1 MSDTERGRR
10 KRPPPRT
17 GGYDAGVDMVDE
29 EDSLKHV
36 TAPPDA
42 RESAPRPVMRHSEC
56 QADAGT
62 EPERKDAPILT
73 QAKRDP
79 CTYLGLVVIG
89 LLLIAIILIAVLIVR

>member
-17 GGYDAGVDMVDE
+17 GGYEVEMVDE
-29 EDSLKHV
+29 EDSLKQV
-36 TAPPDA
+36 TPPPDG
-42 RESAPRPVMRHSEC
+42 RESALRPIMRHSEC

-62 EPERKDAPILT
+62 EPERKDAPLLT

>member
-1 MSDTERGRR
+1 
-10 KRPPPRT
+10 
-17 GGYDAGVDMVDE
+17 MVDE

-62 EPERKDAPILT
+62 EPERKDEPAPILT